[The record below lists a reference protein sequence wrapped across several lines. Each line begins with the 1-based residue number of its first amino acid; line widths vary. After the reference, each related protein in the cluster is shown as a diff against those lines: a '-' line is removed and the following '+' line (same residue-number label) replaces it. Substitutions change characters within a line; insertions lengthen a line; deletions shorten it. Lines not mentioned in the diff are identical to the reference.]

1 MKDITALINFSRMQ
15 GWVVE
20 NTTNHIK
27 FVNPDGGFVIAPSTA
42 SDRRSFANTVGELR
56 RKGLAVPH
64 KSPRKKVKQVPS
76 GLARVAVEQVG
87 LDLTL
92 VRFPHI
98 EDIMGRWRD
107 VTWFDTD
114 MMPLSED
121 QHEGTGTD
129 DDIVAGILLAP
140 GLRSR
145 TMDADGGAMMLGL
158 STKAINEGR
167 PTARQLFISVL
178 CQKYWYGQK
187 MSDARVQP
195 ARFCTCGFTSTNLLK
210 LAEHVVAEQER
221 DRIDHEPSI
230 ECLLFPWSD
239 PDQLEALFS
248 SPELARIE
256 QLELELSGER
266 DRRRAAEQELDDLK
280 GRLKVMLG

>member
-27 FVNPDGGFVIAPSTA
+27 FIHPEGGFVIAPSTA
-42 SDRRSFANTVGELR
+42 SDRRSFANTVADLR

-64 KSPRKKVKQVPS
+64 KSPRKKVKEATS
-76 GLARVAVEQVG
+76 GLAAIATEQVG

-114 MMPLSED
+114 MMPLSEE
-121 QHEGTGTD
+121 QHEHTGTD

-140 GLRSR
+140 GMRSR
-145 TMDADGGAMMLGL
+145 TVDESGMILGL
-158 STKAINEGR
+158 KFSDIENAR
-167 PTARQLFISVL
+167 PTARQLFIQFL
-178 CQKYWYGQK
+178 AHKYWYGEK
-187 MSDARVQP
+187 MSESAIQP
-195 ARFCTCGFTSTNLLK
+195 ARYCTCGFTSPSLAK
-210 LAEHVVAEQER
+210 LAEHVVYEQER
-221 DRIDHEPSI
+221 DRIDHEPAI
-230 ECLLFPWSD
+230 ECYLFPWSD

-248 SPELARIE
+248 TPELARIE
-256 QLELELSGER
+256 QLEAELLVE
-266 DRRRAAEQELDDLK
+266 RRRREDISRTLEALK
-280 GRLKVMLG
+280 SRAREMFG